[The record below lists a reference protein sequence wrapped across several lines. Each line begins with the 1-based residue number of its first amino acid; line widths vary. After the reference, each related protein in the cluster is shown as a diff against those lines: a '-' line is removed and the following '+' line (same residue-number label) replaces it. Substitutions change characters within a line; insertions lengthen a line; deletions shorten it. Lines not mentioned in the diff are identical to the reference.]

1 MIYHGIAFLCGF
13 LLDLLLGDP
22 EDWPHP
28 VRWIGKLISV
38 LDEKFMGKPEDGVIQ
53 KKSDGRDESDQPE
66 RKERKKGKTAKVK
79 SAEKGEKSAE
89 AETSAKDEKAAE
101 AKTSEK
107 GGKAAEVKT
116 AEKGEKATEAKT
128 SETGKHKGR
137 KLRNKH
143 REFRLG
149 ILLVLIVVLASAAVA
164 AILLIAG
171 YKIHP
176 AVGIVIESILTYWLL
191 AVKSLRTESMAVYR
205 RLAKGNL
212 KSARKQVARIVGR
225 DTDVLDEAGVAR
237 ACVETIAESTC
248 DGILAPMLYTAIGGP
263 VLGFAAKAINT
274 MDSMVGY
281 KNDRYRHFGCA
292 AARIDDAVNFLPARL
307 SAWLIIAAA
316 YLFGKQFSG
325 PNALKIYRRD
335 HTHSASPN
343 AGHPESAIAGAMGIQ
358 LGGGAVYSGR
368 FLKKDPMGDPLKRID
383 KEDIRRANKLMM
395 AASVIAEVIFVLL
408 ILFVAIL

>member
-38 LDEKFMGKPEDGVIQ
+38 LDEKFMGKPEEGVIQ

-66 RKERKKGKTAKVK
+66 RKERKKGKTAKIK
-79 SAEKGEKSAE
+79 PAEKDEKAAEAKPSEKGEKAAE
-89 AETSAKDEKAAE
+89 AKPSEKGEKAAE

-107 GGKAAEVKT
+107 GKKT
-116 AEKGEKATEAKT
+116 AEIGR
-128 SETGKHKGR
+128 HKSR

-149 ILLVLIVVLASAAVA
+149 ILLVLIVVLTSAAVA
-164 AILLIAG
+164 AVLLIAG
-171 YKIHP
+171 YKLHP

-292 AARIDDAVNFLPARL
+292 AAKIDDAVNFLPARL

-368 FLKKDPMGDPLKRID
+368 FLKKNPMGDPLKRID

>member
-1 MIYHGIAFLCGF
+1 ML
-13 LLDLLLGDP
+13 
-22 EDWPHP
+22 
-28 VRWIGKLISV
+28 
-38 LDEKFMGKPEDGVIQ
+38 
-53 KKSDGRDESDQPE
+53 
-66 RKERKKGKTAKVK
+66 
-79 SAEKGEKSAE
+79 
-89 AETSAKDEKAAE
+89 
-101 AKTSEK
+101 
-107 GGKAAEVKT
+107 
-116 AEKGEKATEAKT
+116 
-128 SETGKHKGR
+128 
-137 KLRNKH
+137 
-143 REFRLG
+143 FR
-149 ILLVLIVVLASAAVA
+149 S
-164 AILLIAG
+164 
-171 YKIHP
+171 
-176 AVGIVIESILTYWLL
+176 
-191 AVKSLRTESMAVYR
+191 AVYR

-292 AARIDDAVNFLPARL
+292 AAKIDDAVNFLPARL